1 MNCWGI
7 GKWCVG
13 RGEPEVTME
22 INLISGGSKAFAEA
36 LSACKLI
43 PPARQRPL
51 ATLERLPVQVMRA
64 LYF

>member
-1 MNCWGI
+1 
-7 GKWCVG
+7 
-13 RGEPEVTME
+13 ME

-36 LSACKLI
+36 LNACKRI

-51 ATLERLPVQVMRA
+51 ATLERLPVQAMRA